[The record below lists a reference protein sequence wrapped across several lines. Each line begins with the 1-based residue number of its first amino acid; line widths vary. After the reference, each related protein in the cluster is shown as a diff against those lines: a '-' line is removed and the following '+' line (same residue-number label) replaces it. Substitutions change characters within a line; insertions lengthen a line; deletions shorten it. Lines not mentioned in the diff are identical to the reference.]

1 MNSKKSKT
9 SKTNGG
15 KSARIRGGRQI
26 LVVGLVALV
35 LAAGYYRWTLGNL
48 EESAVSVSSTAVPEN
63 GSSEGGSSAASP
75 APPSADAETF
85 GSDKGDENK
94 EGEKKEEN
102 NGDENKQEN
111 DENNNNE
118 GGNSGGSDVIMQSRR
133 DRDKMRAETS
143 DKWKEISSNSNAS
156 ESAKK
161 EAEENVLKL
170 AENTEKES
178 VIETNVKSKGF
189 EDCFAQISDSGVS
202 VIVKGGNLDSAVVA
216 QIKDIIV
223 TETGESAA
231 RIKISAEE

>member
-48 EESAVSVSSTAVPEN
+48 EESVVSVSSTAVPEN
-63 GSSEGGSSAASP
+63 GSSAGGNSTASP
-75 APPSADAETF
+75 APSSADAETF
-85 GSDKGDENK
+85 GSDKGGENKEEENKDENK
-94 EGEKKEEN
+94 DENGEN
-102 NGDENKQEN
+102 NN
-111 DENNNNE
+111 ENNNND
-118 GGNSGGSDVIMQSRR
+118 GGSDVIMQSRR

-161 EAEENVLKL
+161 EAEENILKL
-170 AENTEKES
+170 TENTEKES

-202 VIVKGGNLDSAVVA
+202 VIVKGGKLDSAVVA

>member
-63 GSSEGGSSAASP
+63 GSTAGGSSAASP
-75 APPSADAETF
+75 APQSADAETF
-85 GSDKGDENK
+85 GSDKGGENK
-94 EGEKKEEN
+94 EEEN
-102 NGDENKQEN
+102 K
-111 DENNNNE
+111 DENNNENGENNNE
-118 GGNSGGSDVIMQSRR
+118 NNNNDGGSDVIMQSRR

-161 EAEENVLKL
+161 EAEENILKL
-170 AENTEKES
+170 TENTEKES

-202 VIVKGGNLDSAVVA
+202 VIVKGGKLDSAVVA

>member
-15 KSARIRGGRQI
+15 KSSRIRGGRQI

-63 GSSEGGSSAASP
+63 GSSAGGSSAASP

-85 GSDKGDENK
+85 GSDKGGENKEEENKDENK
-94 EGEKKEEN
+94 
-102 NGDENKQEN
+102 DENG
-111 DENNNNE
+111 ENNNNE
-118 GGNSGGSDVIMQSRR
+118 GGNSGDSDVIMQSRR

-161 EAEENVLKL
+161 EAEENILKL

-202 VIVKGGNLDSAVVA
+202 VIVKGGKLDSAVVA

-231 RIKISAEE
+231 RIKMSAEE

>member
-63 GSSEGGSSAASP
+63 GSSAGGSSAASS
-75 APPSADAETF
+75 APPAADAETF
-85 GSDKGDENK
+85 GSDKGGENKEEENKDENK
-94 EGEKKEEN
+94 DENGEN
-102 NGDENKQEN
+102 NN
-111 DENNNNE
+111 ENNNN
-118 GGNSGGSDVIMQSRR
+118 NDGGSDVIMQSRR

-161 EAEENVLKL
+161 EAEENILKL
-170 AENTEKES
+170 TENTEKES

-202 VIVKGGNLDSAVVA
+202 VIVKGGKLDSAVVA

-223 TETGESAA
+223 TETGESTA